1 MIHGASLRAVCV
13 FLVLLF
19 LVPKTTHATSAIA
32 WATPQLS
39 VVNADVAYYGYEGD
53 AFSYV
58 PTPID
63 GAHVNSPSPSWQIHF
78 ISTSA
83 LPVPAERGVYVM
95 YHHSNNLY
103 ADFPYGDPPV
113 LGQNIFL
120 VHAPIP
126 EGDATTTI
134 TFEGMSP
141 FGSSG
146 AGGGLYDLFVFE
158 IPESVTL
165 YDPDTDQEYQHQYTD
180 QDLLDWMQYMFSD
193 VQTGVSEHASQYMPP
208 VMWDFQIDYTA
219 GTAPAHYATCCSS
232 VAFLPGIEGSRLY
245 RPGVVGEDRL
255 WEPDNVL
262 GGDVPDLYLANN
274 DAHAS
279 DVYAKERD
287 ILDRA
292 GFVTKDD
299 YYQPFIDKMDT
310 LKGAKTING
319 WEPIAYDWRL
329 SLDDI
334 LTKGHDIDGRIY
346 YRGDNAATTSPY
358 IIQELQRLASTSQ
371 TGKVTIVAHSNG
383 GLVAKRLTQVL
394 GDNASQL
401 IDKIILVASP
411 QAGAPGAIVGAA
423 HGQNISYVMPQYTAR
438 AFAHDAPMA
447 YHLLPSNGYIT
458 QVDDPIISIDSSLSD
473 WQKQFGSVIHSTPGL
488 DAFLVA
494 TGTSRVSYDSHDTSK
509 PTTLR
514 QDLIDYG
521 NLMHFNLDTW
531 TPPAGIE
538 VIQIAGWGI
547 PSTISG
553 ISYSAKKDGSLK
565 LDLNTTVDGDGTVPV
580 PSALWVSTTTGARD
594 YWVNLDKYSTDN
606 KKTGDA
612 AFDHSKIFAVSTV
625 NDFVADIVAS
635 TTKSL
640 SSYTYL
646 TDSSPESTSTRLH
659 FALHSP
665 LTLDLYDDLGRH
677 TGVSTTTGEIE
688 QQIPGTYFIQVGD
701 TKYIFADE
709 GVAQHIVM
717 SGYDTGTFTFE
728 VGQFQGDT
736 EIKKITFQDVPTTP
750 DTKVHL
756 DIPSGIDS
764 VSNLSVDEN
773 GDGSQDMQYA
783 SSTGTLVPPSAPIPV
798 PPPSGGGNGSPFI
811 FTAPTTTPHLPR
823 MAMTTPTS
831 TPQIIK
837 KIEQILAP
845 ATSTKLM
852 PVQVKPKPKPA
863 ITIKQPKQSPGGAR
877 LVAGAAQT
885 ASSSVYALP
894 KANTLAR
901 VSQFV
906 HTLLQALHW

>member
-245 RPGVVGEDRL
+245 RPGALEEDRL
-255 WEPDNVL
+255 WEPDNML
-262 GGDVPDLYLANN
+262 GEDIPDLYLAGN
-274 DAHAS
+274 DARVS
-279 DVYAKERD
+279 DVYAKQGDVIDSTPTGD
-287 ILDRA
+287 IY
-292 GFVTKDD
+292 K
-299 YYQPFIDKMDT
+299 PFIDKMNA
-310 LKGAKTING
+310 LKNAHTIAD
-319 WEPIAYDWRL
+319 WEPLAYDWRL

-334 LTKGHDIDGRIY
+334 LTKGNNFGGHVY
-346 YRGDNAATTSPY
+346 YRGVYAATTSPY
-358 IIQELQRLASTSQ
+358 IVTEIRRLAATSQ

-383 GLVAKRLTQVL
+383 GLVAKRLTQLL
-394 GDNASQL
+394 GDEAPTL

-411 QAGAPGAIVGAA
+411 QAGAPEAIVSAL
-423 HGQNISYVMPQYTAR
+423 HGKQDFGWFMPLYQGR
-438 AFAHDAPMA
+438 IFAHDAPMM

-458 QVDDPIISIDSSLSD
+458 QVDDPLITIDDTLPG
-473 WQKQFGSVIHSTPGL
+473 WQKQFGSVIHSTSGL
-488 DAFLVA
+488 DAFL
-494 TGTSRVSYDSHDTSK
+494 TDTLDRVSYATTSLSK
-509 PTTLR
+509 PTYLR

-521 NLMHFNLDTW
+521 NLTHTNLDTW

-823 MAMTTPTS
+823 MATTTPTS

-845 ATSTKLM
+845 ATSTK
-852 PVQVKPKPKPA
+852 PAHVQTKQKPKPTISTKP
-863 ITIKQPKQSPGGAR
+863 SRLVPGNAR
-877 LVAGAAQT
+877 LVAGAGF
-885 ASSSVYALP
+885 ASTSTGMY
-894 KANTLAR
+894 
-901 VSQFV
+901 SQK
-906 HTLLQALHW
+906 HTLGSSISNFIQLIIRRFSNPFP